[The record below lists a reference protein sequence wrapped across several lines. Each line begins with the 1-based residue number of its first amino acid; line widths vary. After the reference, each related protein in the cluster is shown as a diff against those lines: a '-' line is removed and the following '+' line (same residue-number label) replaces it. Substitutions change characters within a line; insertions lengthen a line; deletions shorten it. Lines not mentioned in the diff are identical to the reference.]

1 LALLQPPTEQVV
13 PILRRDP
20 EAVVWWGS
28 RVECASALARA
39 LRGGEIDERR
49 QRDARRRLA
58 AIWRRFLEVQPGPE
72 LRERAM
78 RLLNLHPLRAA
89 DALQLAAALDW
100 CDEHT
105 AGAGFVCLDRRLGA
119 AAAREG
125 FEVLPRPEEV
135 HEP

>member
-1 LALLQPPTEQVV
+1 M
-13 PILRRDP
+13 DP

-28 RVECASALARA
+28 RVECASALARV
-39 LRGGEIDERR
+39 LRGGKIDEHL
-49 QRDARRRLA
+49 QHDVRRRLA
-58 AIWRRFLEVQPGPE
+58 TMWRRFLEMQPADE

-89 DALQLAAALDW
+89 DALQLAAALEW
-100 CDEHT
+100 CEEHT
-105 AGAGFVCLDRRLGA
+105 GGAGFVCLDGRLRA

-125 FEVLPRPEEV
+125 FDVYPFPEGV